1 VGSTLLPLGAGVPAV
16 VLALY
21 ACHASHPRICGSKL

>member
-16 VLALY
+16 VLALLRFT
-21 ACHASHPRICGSKL
+21 HDASSW